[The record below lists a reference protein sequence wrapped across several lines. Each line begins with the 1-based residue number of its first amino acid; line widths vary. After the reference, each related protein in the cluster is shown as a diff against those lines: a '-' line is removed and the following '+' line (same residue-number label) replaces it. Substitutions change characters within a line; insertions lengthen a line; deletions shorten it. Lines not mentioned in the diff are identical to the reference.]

1 MVKIFFK
8 DNKTM
13 TKISVIGA
21 GAWGTALAQTYAKE
35 GHDVTLWAREKLLAQ
50 TLIEAK
56 RNIVYLPKI
65 DLDPRIK
72 ITNDLSEAA
81 QADIILNVIPAQYL
95 RANLKRLAPLL
106 RDNQSVVICAKGIEI
121 ESHSLLSD
129 VFKAECPKA
138 NLAFLTGP
146 NFAAEI
152 AAGLPSASTLASS
165 DLNTGEEIQSA
176 LTAKNLR
183 LYLTTDII
191 GAQVAG
197 AIKNVIAIACGIAH
211 GLNLGESARA
221 ALVTR
226 GLAEIS
232 RLTMA
237 LGGQRETLMGQ
248 CGVGDL
254 MLTCSS
260 LKSRNFSCGVEL
272 AQGKTLGQITEARNS
287 VTEGIT
293 TAKATIKLMEDY
305 KIDMPIVE
313 AVYNCLYNNLPVRD
327 AVTSILSRPARNEG
341 E

>member
-1 MVKIFFK
+1 
-8 DNKTM
+8 M

-21 GAWGTALAQTYAKE
+21 GAWGTALAQIYAKE

-50 TLIEAK
+50 TLIETK
-56 RNIVYLPKI
+56 RNVIYLPKI
-65 DLDPRIK
+65 ELDPHLR
-72 ITNDLSEAA
+72 ITNDLSEAV

-95 RANLKRLAPLL
+95 RINLKRLAPLL
-106 RDNQSVVICAKGIEI
+106 RDNQPIVICAKGIEI

-129 VFKAECPKA
+129 VFKTECPKA
-138 NLAFLTGP
+138 KLAFLTGP
-146 NFAAEI
+146 NFAIEI
-152 AAGLPSASTLASS
+152 ASGLPSASTLACA
-165 DLNTGEEIQSA
+165 DQQTGLDIQSA

-197 AIKNVIAIACGIAH
+197 AIKNVIAIACGIIH
-211 GLNLGESARA
+211 GLDLGESARA

-226 GLAEIS
+226 GLAEMS
-232 RLTMA
+232 RLTLA

-272 AQGKTLGQITEARNS
+272 ASGKTMQQIIDTRTS
-287 VTEGIT
+287 VTEGIP
-293 TAKATIKLMEDY
+293 TAKAAITLAQTH
-305 KIDMPIVE
+305 KIDMPIVQ
-313 AVYNCLYNNLPVRD
+313 AVHDCLYKNLPVHD

-341 E
+341 D

>member
-1 MVKIFFK
+1 
-8 DNKTM
+8 M

-21 GAWGTALAQTYAKE
+21 GAWGTALAQVYTTE

-50 TLIEAK
+50 TLIESK
-56 RNIVYLPKI
+56 RNIIYLPKVE
-65 DLDPRIK
+65 LDPRLK
-72 ITNDLSEAA
+72 ITNDLTEAV

-95 RANLKRLAPLL
+95 RKNLQNLAPLL
-106 RDNQSVVICAKGIEI
+106 RDNQPIVICAKGIETL
-121 ESHSLLSD
+121 SHSLLSD

-138 NLAFLTGP
+138 KLAFLTGP
-146 NFAAEI
+146 NFAIEI
-152 AAGLPSASTLASS
+152 ASGLPSASTLACA
-165 DLNTGEEIQSA
+165 DTQTGYDIQSA

-226 GLAEIS
+226 GLAEMS
-232 RLTMA
+232 RLTIA

-272 AQGKTLGQITEARNS
+272 TAGKTIKQIMDARTS
-287 VTEGIT
+287 VTEGIP
-293 TAKATIKLMEDY
+293 TAKAAVTLAQTHQ
-305 KIDMPIVE
+305 IDMPIVQG
-313 AVYNCLYNNLPVRD
+313 VYDCLYNNLSVRD
-327 AVTSILSRPARNEG
+327 AVTSILSRPSRNEG

>member
-1 MVKIFFK
+1 
-8 DNKTM
+8 M

-21 GAWGTALAQTYAKE
+21 GAWGTALAQIYAKE
-35 GHDVTLWAREKLLAQ
+35 GHDVTLWARERLLTQ
-50 TLIEAK
+50 TLIK
-56 RNIVYLPKI
+56 DRRNIIYLPKI
-65 DLDPRIK
+65 DLDPRLK
-72 ITNDLSEAA
+72 ITNDLSEAV

-95 RANLKRLAPLL
+95 RENLKQLTPLL
-106 RDNQSVVICAKGIEI
+106 RDNQSVVICAKGIETL
-121 ESHSLLSD
+121 SHSLLSD

-138 NLAFLTGP
+138 QLAFLTGP
-146 NFAAEI
+146 NFAIEI
-152 AAGLPSASTLASS
+152 AGGLPSASTLACA
-165 DLNTGEEIQSA
+165 DAHIGQDIQSA

-232 RLTMA
+232 RLTIA
-237 LGGQRETLMGQ
+237 LGGQRDTLMGQ

-272 AQGKTLGQITEARNS
+272 AAGKKMDEIIASRNS
-287 VTEGIT
+287 VTEGIS
-293 TAKATIKLMEDY
+293 TAEATIKLMDDY
-305 KIDMPIVE
+305 KIDMPIVQS
-313 AVYNCLYNNLPVRD
+313 VYDCLYNSLPVRD

-341 E
+341 D